1 MPQIAAKRQK
11 IIRRVFIPFFFAA
24 NVGKSVEI
32 AKFLAS
38 QKRPIFHGAK
48 KVVDYE
54 KKSANRLSGI
64 FSFKRDLRVR
74 NVESV
79 VLRRAAI

>member
-1 MPQIAAKRQK
+1 MDFSTIFAAK
-11 IIRRVFIPFFFAA
+11 VETS
-24 NVGKSVEI
+24 VGI